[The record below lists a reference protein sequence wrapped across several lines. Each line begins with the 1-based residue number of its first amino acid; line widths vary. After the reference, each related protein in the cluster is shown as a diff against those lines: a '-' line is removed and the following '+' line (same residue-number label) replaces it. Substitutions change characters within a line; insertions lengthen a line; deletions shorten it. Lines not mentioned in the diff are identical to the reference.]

1 LHRDYLVLFSTLSP
15 FTSPFFYRADKV
27 FLAKNVDK
35 NNIWLSRA
43 EKISAEEMYN
53 MAAGARG
60 GEFEGDVAANE
71 AGTRCV

>member
-1 LHRDYLVLFSTLSP
+1 M
-15 FTSPFFYRADKV
+15 